1 MDVEIGIQNMGR
13 TVSFTTD
20 KTAEEIVEAI
30 NTAVESGQNANIV
43 DSKGRHILI
52 PGKTLG
58 YAIVGSETSHPVGFG
73 ALG

>member
-20 KTAEEIVEAI
+20 KSEEEIVAI
-30 NTAVESGQNANIV
+30 INAAVENGTNADIV
-43 DSKGRHILI
+43 DSKGRHFLI

-58 YAIVGSETSHPVGFG
+58 YAIVGAETTHPVGFG

>member
-1 MDVEIGIQNMGR
+1 MDVEIGIQNIAR
-13 TVSFTTD
+13 TVTFTTD
-20 KTAEEIVEAI
+20 KSADEIVEAI
-30 NTAVESGQNANIV
+30 NSAVESGQNADIV

-58 YAIVGSETSHPVGFG
+58 YAIVGSEAAHPVGFG